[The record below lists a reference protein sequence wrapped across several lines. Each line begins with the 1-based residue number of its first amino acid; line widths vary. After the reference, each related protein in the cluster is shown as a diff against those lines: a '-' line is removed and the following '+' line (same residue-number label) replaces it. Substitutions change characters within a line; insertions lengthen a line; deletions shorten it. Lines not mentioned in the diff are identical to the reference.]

1 MTKTE
6 KIQYQ
11 NLKYKLEKL
20 QATFDIVEQENN
32 EYKKEITKL
41 KKEKETLEKN
51 NSKLGDIAT
60 KKYDE
65 L

>member
-41 KKEKETLEKN
+41 KKEKETLEK
-51 NSKLGDIAT
+51 K
-60 KKYDE
+60 
-65 L
+65 